1 MFDSAWRAT
10 NVKRFWAVAAAAGIL
25 ALAGCQSA
33 PRGGPAAP
41 ASGTQGA
48 AAAASTAGAQAGG
61 VGAGQAMGQGAA
73 GQAPPQ
79 AGPDS
84 AYEQRTVYF
93 DFDKSVVKPAYF
105 DLLKHQADYLMSHS
119 DANVIL
125 EGYTDD
131 RGTWEYNIGLGSRR
145 AAAVRQYLMLQGV
158 NAGQIKTISYGEAYP
173 ADPADNPDAWAK
185 NRRVVIKYLKPGSS
199 S

>member
-1 MFDSAWRAT
+1 MKQFLL
-10 NVKRFWAVAAAAGIL
+10 VAAAAGIL
-25 ALAGCQSA
+25 ALAGCQTA
-33 PRGGPAAP
+33 PKGASNAP
-41 ASGTQGA
+41 AGATQGA
-48 AAAASTAGAQAGG
+48 AAAASTAGAQTGG
-61 VGAGQAMGQGAA
+61 LGTGQAMGQGAA
-73 GQAPPQ
+73 GQAPQ

-105 DLLKHQADYLMSHS
+105 DLLKHQADYLMNHP

-158 NAGQIKTISYGEAYP
+158 NAGQLKTISYGEAYP